1 METRWLVLV
10 PLVPLVGAAVNGL
23 AGAALQRRFG
33 KRVISVVAVGVVAVA
48 AALAVAAVARLAA
61 LPAGERVLIDR
72 AFSMLAL
79 GELRVDFGL
88 TLDPLSAVMI
98 GVITVVGAL
107 IHLYA
112 VGYMADEPGY
122 WRFFA
127 YLNLFVAAMLLLV
140 LGDGFVTLFMGW
152 EGVGICSYLLVGFW
166 YTEPRNARAGMKAFV
181 VNRVGDFGLLVG
193 VALLFWALA
202 GSWSTV
208 DHRYYVDG
216 VHVEPTLSFRAL
228 ASQLSVPTFAATFAA
243 KTIFGAPIPL
253 VVALL
258 LLLGACGKSAQ
269 APLHVWLPDAMAG
282 PTPVSAL
289 IHAATMVTAG
299 VYLIARLRFLFVLS
313 PAALAVVAVVGAC
326 TALGGAVLGM
336 FQYDI
341 KRVLAYSTISQLG
354 FMFIALGVGAFGA
367 ALFHLVTH
375 ALFKACL
382 FLGSGSVI
390 HGMHRLTHARHTGHL
405 DENEMVLE
413 SETDRHGLAGGDD
426 EHQPAR
432 LDPRIE
438 SDPTDPQDMRNMG
451 GLGALMP
458 RTRWSYLVACWAIAG
473 FPWAAGFWS
482 KDEILAAA
490 FAHSHLL
497 WFVAVN
503 TAGLTAFYMFR
514 SYYLTFEARPPTAA
528 HLRHVRESPPVM
540 TSVLLALA
548 AASLVVGPLGAWAL
562 RRLTAHAGE
571 AAPRQMVGLMLASVA
586 VATLGWAVARAF
598 YKDESEHA
606 MLRAANRL
614 RYENLHAF
622 AFDTFRIDEL
632 YEATLVRGFHA
643 LARAAA
649 WLDDVVI
656 DGAVA
661 LLAALTRAAAWL
673 TGALDAHVVDGAVN
687 GVAEAL
693 LGGGRA
699 LRRLQTGRVNQYVLG
714 VAVGIVVLIVLT
726 SWW

>member
-1 METRWLVLV
+1 MDAGWLFLI
-10 PLVPLVGAAVNGL
+10 PLLPLCGAAVNGV
-23 AGAALQRRFG
+23 AGARLQRRFG
-33 KRVISVVAVGVVAVA
+33 KRAITVVAVGVMLAAMGLAIGAVGQ
-48 AALAVAAVARLAA
+48 LAA
-61 LPAGERVLIDR
+61 LPEPKRLLVDRV
-72 AFSMLAL
+72 FTMLAV
-79 GELRVDFGL
+79 GDLRVDFAL
-88 TLDPLSAVMI
+88 VLDPLAAVMI
-98 GVITVVGAL
+98 LVITVVGAF
-107 IHLYA
+107 IHVYA
-112 VGYMADEPGY
+112 VGYMADEPAY

-140 LGDGFVTLFMGW
+140 LGDGFVTLFIGW
-152 EGVGICSYLLVGFW
+152 EGVGVCSYLLVGFW
-166 YTEPRNARAGMKAFV
+166 YAEPKNARAGMKAFV
-181 VNRVGDFGLLVG
+181 VNRVGDWGLLVG

-208 DHRYYVDG
+208 DHRFYADG
-216 VHVEPTLSFRAL
+216 AHVAPTLSFRAL
-228 ASQLSVPTFAATFAA
+228 ETQLSVPAFTASFAH
-243 KTIFGAPIPL
+243 KTIFGAPVPF

-299 VYLIARLRFLFVLS
+299 VYLVARLRFLFVLS

-354 FMFIALGVGAFGA
+354 FMFLALGVGAFGA
-367 ALFHLVTH
+367 ALFHVVTH
-375 ALFKACL
+375 ACFKACL

-405 DENEMVLE
+405 DDDAD
-413 SETDRHGLAGGDD
+413 SETDRHALVSGDD

-432 LDPRIE
+432 LDPRVE

-451 GLGALMP
+451 GLGELMP
-458 RTRWSYLVACWAIAG
+458 VTKWSYLAACWAIAG

-490 FAHSHLL
+490 FARSHAL

-514 SYYLTFEARPPTAA
+514 SYYLTFAARPPSSA
-528 HLRHVRESPPVM
+528 HRRHVRESPRVM
-540 TSVLLALA
+540 TWPLGALALA
-548 AASLVVGPLGAWAL
+548 SIVVGPLGALVA
-562 RRLTAHAGE
+562 RAHA
-571 AAPRQMVGLMLASVA
+571 ATRPQYGLMLASLA
-586 VATLGWAVARAF
+586 IAALGWAVARAF

-614 RYENLHAF
+614 RYELVHAF
-622 AFDTFRIDEL
+622 VFDTFRIDEL
-632 YEATLVRGFHA
+632 YEATFVRGFHA

-649 WLDDVVI
+649 WFDDVVV
-656 DGAVA
+656 DGVVAFFAAV
-661 LLAALTRAAAWL
+661 TRAAAWL
-673 TGALDAHVVDGAVN
+673 TGALDARVVDGAVN

-699 LRRLQTGRVNQYVLG
+699 LRRLQTGRINQYVLG
-714 VAVGIVVLIVLT
+714 AAVGIVLLLVLT

>member
-1 METRWLVLV
+1 MGLA
-10 PLVPLVGAAVNGL
+10 VGAVGQL
-23 AGAALQRRFG
+23 AAMPDG
-33 KRVISVVAVGVVAVA
+33 KRVLVDRVFTMLEVGT
-48 AALAVAAVARLAA
+48 
-61 LPAGERVLIDR
+61 
-72 AFSMLAL
+72 
-79 GELRVDFGL
+79 LRVDF
-88 TLDPLSAVMI
+88 TLIVDGLSAVMVL
-98 GVITVVGAL
+98 VITVVGAL
-107 IHLYA
+107 IHVYA
-112 VGYMADEPGY
+112 VGNMASDPAY

-127 YLNLFVAAMLLLV
+127 WLNLFVAAMLLLV
-140 LGDGFVTLFMGW
+140 LGDSFVTLFFGW
-152 EGVGICSYLLVGFW
+152 EGVGICSYLLIGFW
-166 YTEPRNARAGMKAFV
+166 YAEPKNARAGMKAFV
-181 VNRVGDFGLLVG
+181 VNRIGDWGFLVG

-202 GSWSTV
+202 GSWSTIDYRWYADV
-208 DHRYYVDG
+208 PLRYDAV
-216 VHVEPTLSFRAL
+216 PTPQLAFRAL
-228 ASQLSVPTFAATFAA
+228 EAQLAVPSFAATFAA
-243 KTIFGAPIPL
+243 KTIFGAPVPL

-258 LLLGACGKSAQ
+258 LLFAACGKSAQ

-299 VYLIARLRFLFVLS
+299 VYLVARLRFLFVLS
-313 PAALAVVAVVGAC
+313 PAALGVVAVVGIA
-326 TALGGAVLGM
+326 TALGGAILGM

-354 FMFIALGVGAFGA
+354 FMFVALGVGAFGA

-375 ALFKACL
+375 ACFKACL

-390 HGMHRLTHARHTGHL
+390 HGMHRLTRARHTGHL
-405 DENEMVLE
+405 DDDDAARDDELDAHAVLC
-413 SETDRHGLAGGDD
+413 GDD

-458 RTRWSYLVACWAIAG
+458 RTKWSYLVACWAIAG

-490 FAHSHLL
+490 FARSHLL
-497 WFVAVN
+497 WLVGVA

-514 SYYLTFEARPPTAA
+514 SYYLTFEARPATAA
-528 HLRHVRESPPVM
+528 HRRHVHESPRVM

-548 AASLVVGPLGAWAL
+548 AASLAVGPVGAWAL
-562 RRLTAHAGE
+562 RHLSHAHE
-571 AAPRQMVGLMLASVA
+571 AAPRVMLGLGLASVA
-586 VATLGWAVARAF
+586 MATLGWAVARAF
-598 YKDESEHA
+598 YKDETEHA
-606 MLRAANRL
+606 KLRAANRL

-622 AFDTFRIDEL
+622 AYDTFRIDEL
-632 YEATLVRGFHA
+632 YEATFVRGFVA

-649 WLDDVVI
+649 WLDDVVV
-656 DGAVA
+656 DGVIAA
-661 LLAALTRAAAWL
+661 LAALARAAAWL
-673 TGALDAHVVDGAVN
+673 SGAIDARIVDGAVD

-699 LRRLQTGRVNQYVLG
+699 LRRLQTGRVNHYVLG
-714 VAVGIVVLIVLT
+714 VAVGIVLLVVLT
-726 SWW
+726 SWL